1 MKKFLILIILVSFS
15 SCKNKID
22 NVERAFYFWRSKDW
36 NLSDKEM
43 QVCDSL
49 KIQKLYV
56 KFFEVDY
63 NDEIGSFPISKTRLS
78 SWRLDDL
85 KITSI
90 IPTVYL
96 RNVNFLKSSKKDLD
110 ALADNINFLINKYQ
124 KAEFKNFSI
133 NEIQMDCDWTLKSKE
148 NYFYFLQKLKSI
160 SGKEI
165 SATLRL
171 YPYKYTD
178 NMGVPPVDK
187 VMLMCYNLLNPLEN
201 PSKNSILD
209 LEELKSYLIN
219 VQPYPKHVDIALPI
233 YSWAQVY
240 HNEIFSAILYTDN
253 KQLMPIIKEEKPL
266 WYSVTQDK
274 VIDDT
279 YLRIGDKIKYENIDA
294 AKIKEAIVLLKKYIH
309 FNKNTTVTLFHLDE
323 DQFNKFTN
331 EELTTFY
338 TDFTN

>member
-160 SGKEI
+160 SDKEI

-338 TDFTN
+338 TDFTK

>member
-160 SGKEI
+160 SDKEI

-201 PSKNSILD
+201 LSKNSILD

-338 TDFTN
+338 TDFTK

>member
-148 NYFYFLQKLKSI
+148 NYFYFLQKLKFI

-178 NMGVPPVDK
+178 KMGVPPVDK

-338 TDFTN
+338 TDFTK

>member
-1 MKKFLILIILVSFS
+1 M
-15 SCKNKID
+15 
-22 NVERAFYFWRSKDW
+22 
-36 NLSDKEM
+36 
-43 QVCDSL
+43 
-49 KIQKLYV
+49 
-56 KFFEVDY
+56 
-63 NDEIGSFPISKTRLS
+63 
-78 SWRLDDL
+78 
-85 KITSI
+85 
-90 IPTVYL
+90 
-96 RNVNFLKSSKKDLD
+96 D

-160 SGKEI
+160 SDKEI

-201 PSKNSILD
+201 LSKNSILD

-338 TDFTN
+338 TDFTK